1 MFTSRSTNSYI
12 RVLRRVTL
20 QPIGWFSR
28 SLKFEIALRDFVI
41 TAFWPAISARS
52 AAAESTFLRS
62 ATPSPTPILSTTLS
76 STGTCMGFL
85 YPNWSTSA
93 LRTTSSKC
101 LRRRAVTRSCG
112 AFGAL
117 PSPVSGLA
125 ACVALAALAA
135 FSPFSPFSPFW
146 PFSAGGAWLPLRL
159 LSAFL
164 ASGCFGVS
172 AIDFHSR
179 ALGKPHLLVAHRLE
193 AYARRLAVLGIGE
206 RDIRQMD

>member
-52 AAAESTFLRS
+52 AAAVSTFLRS
-62 ATPSPTPILSTTLS
+62 LTPSPTPILSTTLS
-76 STGTCMGFL
+76 STGTCIGFL
-85 YPNWSTSA
+85 YPNCSTKA

-101 LRRRAVTRSCG
+101 LRKRAVTRSCG
-112 AFGAL
+112 PFGAL
-117 PSPVSGLA
+117 PSGCSGLA
-125 ACVALAALAA
+125 ACVPLSALAGLTAL
-135 FSPFSPFSPFW
+135 SPFGPLSACWPSP
-146 PFSAGGAWLPLRL
+146 PLRP

-172 AIDFHSR
+172 AIDLDSR
-179 ALGKPHLLVAHRLE
+179 ALGKAHLLLAHRLE
-193 AYARRLAVLGIGE
+193 PHPGRLTVLRIGE
-206 RDIRQMD
+206 R